1 MEFQEAESDSLDAR
15 IEELYRA
22 LHPSDNLRTIPGVGE
37 HTAPVFAASI
47 GDPARFSGQSSFACW
62 TGVVPAAR
70 QPSDTESQGLRMT
83 KAGPGTMKWG
93 LYQAAQ
99 IGRRWDPQLASV
111 YYRQMVHHGKSHK
124 QAMGAV
130 MSHIGARVFRV
141 LRDDRPYEL
150 KDDEGKPITREAARE
165 LILAKY
171 QVPPEIRLQRRRF
184 KKSKPTDKPQTQSSF
199 VGG

>member
-70 QPSDTESQGLRMT
+70 QPSDTESKGLRMT

-99 IGRRWDPQLASV
+99 IGRRWDSARQCLLPPDGPPREEPQASD
-111 YYRQMVHHGKSHK
+111 GGSHE
-124 QAMGAV
+124 
-130 MSHIGARVFRV
+130 
-141 LRDDRPYEL
+141 PYWSES
-150 KDDEGKPITREAARE
+150 I
-165 LILAKY
+165 
-171 QVPPEIRLQRRRF
+171 
-184 KKSKPTDKPQTQSSF
+184 
-199 VGG
+199 